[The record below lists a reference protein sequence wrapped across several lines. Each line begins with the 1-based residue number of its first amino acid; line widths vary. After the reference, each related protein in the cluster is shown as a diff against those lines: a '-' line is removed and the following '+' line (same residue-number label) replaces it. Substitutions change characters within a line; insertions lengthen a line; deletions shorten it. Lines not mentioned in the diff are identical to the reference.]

1 MDSLKTGSLIAEA
14 RKGKNMTQR
23 QLAEALHVSDRAVSK
38 WERGAGFPDV
48 SLLEPLADTLGLTVT
63 ELLHGEKYDV
73 PELGDNEVRYALKIV
88 RQRRKATL
96 KRNLRGIISTVLCL
110 VILGFFSVH
119 FADRFGA
126 FSEEIHLELTAGVYI
141 DGVHVEDTDVVI
153 DGTRNDLHGEF
164 RGRIAIDYLEKS
176 CREQAQAHVVWDESG
191 QVIGYFGYGQLGL
204 VPLNRWCYFST
215 DMRSFAIRN
224 RDEGLI
230 IATDAYLAELM
241 ALDGY
246 YPLAEL
252 GNKYYHG

>member
-1 MDSLKTGSLIAEA
+1 MDSLKTGGLIAEA
-14 RKGKNMTQR
+14 RKEKNMTQR

-38 WERGAGFPDV
+38 WERGAGFPDI
-48 SLLEPLADTLGLTVT
+48 SLLEPLADTLGLSVT
-63 ELLHGEKYDV
+63 ELLRGEKQETPTAD
-73 PELGDNEVRYALKIV
+73 EEVRLALKTA
-88 RQRRKATL
+88 RQYRKDQL
-96 KRNLRGIISTVLCL
+96 KRNIRDIIMLL
-110 VILGFFSVH
+110 VCIALIAFFAVH

-126 FSEEIHLELTAGVYI
+126 FSEEIHLELTAGVYV
-141 DGVHVEDTDVVI
+141 DGVHIEDTDVVI
-153 DGTRNDLHGEF
+153 EGTRNDLQDEF
-164 RGRIAIDYLEKS
+164 RGRIAINYIEKS

-215 DMRSFAIRN
+215 DMRSFAIKN

-252 GNKYYHG
+252 GNKFYYG